1 MDAPI
6 LIIFKTVG
14 NTRRLAFTIHLAVYQ
29 RRLLPVKVMAKKKN
43 KIKKPTCSETI
54 VIRVKPEEKALIKA
68 TAKEAGRSISDLGR
82 RALLKLKVTAP
93 LSEKEIQALAP
104 LSDIRGDLVNIQNAL
119 NGTSDAIKIK
129 LFNNF
134 DFMRKWLLCIEKE
147 VQYLDNVFENIYK

>member
-1 MDAPI
+1 MGAPI
-6 LIIFKTVG
+6 LIISKTVG

-29 RRLLPVKVMAKKKN
+29 RRLFMAKKKN

-54 VIRVKPEEKALIKA
+54 VIRVKPNEKALIKA

>member
-1 MDAPI
+1 MGAPI

-29 RRLLPVKVMAKKKN
+29 RRLFMAKKKN

-54 VIRVKPEEKALIKA
+54 VIRVKPNEKALIKA